1 MAKGGRYLN
10 KAPVRRRK
18 GGKAVF
24 IIALILLLVIA
35 VPVVGGAVYYTS
47 MLNLITRPEATE
59 VELSDEDLIEILGYV
74 PGTLPDMEPDETKAP
89 VQKEKPL
96 QNKTAKKK
104 AAEDP
109 IVNVMLIGQHRQ
121 KGEDSKLSD
130 TMMLCSLN
138 KETKTL
144 TLTSFQRDLYV
155 KLPNYK
161 NHECGK
167 NRINVA
173 YNLGWRWAGEIG
185 GMEMLDQLIYEN
197 FGVEVDYNVEV
208 GFDAF
213 VEVIDVLGGVDV
225 TLTAAEASFLQLG
238 SAGSYHLDGETALSY
253 ARIRSIDNDFYR
265 TNRQRNV
272 IKALIDKA
280 KNMSIAEMNDA
291 LKKVLPYIIT
301 DMTND
306 DITKLALEL
315 LPMVVV
321 LKIESAQCPV
331 EGTYW
336 FDMIDIAG
344 VESSIILC
352 ELEPNREILMEV
364 AENVKPEESGEK

>member
-10 KAPVRRRK
+10 KAAGKRRK
-18 GGKAVF
+18 KKSRRILPV
-24 IIALILLLVIA
+24 IILTLLVLIA
-35 VPVVGGAVYYTS
+35 VPIVGGAVYYNS
-47 MLNLITRPEATE
+47 MLNLITRPEVTE
-59 VELSDEDLIEILGYV
+59 VELSDEDLKEILGYI
-74 PGTLPDMEPDETKAP
+74 PETLSETEPDETKAVAETEKP
-89 VQKEKPL
+89 VQKKL
-96 QNKTAKKK
+96 K
-104 AAEDP
+104 EDP

-130 TMMLCSLN
+130 TMILCSLN

-144 TLTSFQRDLYV
+144 TLTSFQRDLYI

-161 NHECGK
+161 KHECGK

-213 VEVIDVLGGVDV
+213 IEVIDVLGGVD
-225 TLTAAEASFLQLG
+225 LTITEAEAGKLELPG
-238 SAGSYHLDGETALSY
+238 AGTYHLDGEQALVY
-253 ARIRSIDNDFYR
+253 ARLRSTDNDFYR

-272 IKALIDKA
+272 IMALIAKA
-280 KNMSIAEMNDA
+280 KTMSIGEMNDA
-291 LKKVLPYIIT
+291 LKKVLPYVIT
-301 DMTND
+301 DMTNE

-315 LPMVVV
+315 LPMVVD

-336 FDMIDIAG
+336 FDMIEISG
-344 VESSIILC
+344 IESSVILC
-352 ELEPNREILMEV
+352 ELEPNRKILMEV
-364 AENVKPEESGEK
+364 AENVVS